1 MSDEADKAQQVKRVV
16 FRTSMFSAALGAVLS
31 PIPFADELVLMP
43 TLGVMAA
50 RIGRARGLDLAGM
63 PWKPI
68 VTAITAGLAARAAF
82 NVTVAFIPGVAA
94 VSNAITAAV
103 LTRTLGKYADSVCR
117 AGVTVAGPFEATATA
132 SPAA

>member
-1 MSDEADKAQQVKRVV
+1 MSDEQVKSVV
-16 FRTSMFSAALGAVLS
+16 FQTSVFSAALGAVLS
-31 PIPFADELVLMP
+31 PIPFADELVLVP
-43 TLGVMAA
+43 VYGVMAA
-50 RIGRARGLDLAGM
+50 RIGRARGMDLKGV

-103 LTRTLGKYADSVCR
+103 LTRALGKYADSVCR
-117 AGVTVAGPFEATATA
+117 DGVAVAGPFE
-132 SPAA
+132 PAAVQPSA

>member
-1 MSDEADKAQQVKRVV
+1 MG
-16 FRTSMFSAALGAVLS
+16 FRESRATAIGAVLS
-31 PIPFADELVLMP
+31 PIPFADELVLVP

-50 RIGRARGLDLAGM
+50 RIGRARGLDLADM

-117 AGVTVAGPFEATATA
+117 EGIAVAGPFEATAAA
-132 SPAA
+132 SAPA